1 MKRTVIW
8 IDHVKAYVLEYADQS
23 INIKTMAPEH
33 DGKFT
38 KEFSR
43 KFYHDLAH
51 SLEASNRILVLG
63 PGMAKQEFKN
73 HCEEHHPKVNHAIVE
88 IKNMKDHPTFEELKH
103 VSQDFINR
111 DIAWTG
117 P

>member
-8 IDHVKAYVLEYADQS
+8 IDHVKAYILEYGEEG
-23 INIKTMAPEH
+23 IHMKTVAPEV

-43 KFYHDLAH
+43 KFYHGLAH
-51 SLEASNRILVLG
+51 DLEAANRILVLG
-63 PGMAKQEFKN
+63 PGMAKEEFKN
-73 HCEEHHPKVNHAIVE
+73 HCEAHHPKVNHAIVE

-103 VSQDFINR
+103 VSKEFMNR
-111 DIAWTG
+111 DFAWAG